1 MFIFFK
7 AKRRRKK
14 FDELKRELRFYQPI
28 FEYVSYDVH
37 WVMLNRRLLRILV
50 RRIETMYE
58 IEQQA
63 LEAAIDLDNNTI
75 EYIELLTLFFENRI
89 TALRD
94 YFDQYY
100 MSINPL
106 IQESPDFFYGHFDY
120 ITKILI
126 NIKAEIKRQQISML
140 QLRYLNN
147 YVFFFYMEIVQ
158 GINRFE
164 QVSKELEQL

>member
-14 FDELKRELRFYQPI
+14 FDELKRELRFYQPL

-75 EYIELLTLFFENRI
+75 EYIELLTLFLRTELLHYVTILISI
-89 TALRD
+89 TC
-94 YFDQYY
+94 
-100 MSINPL
+100 PL
-106 IQESPDFFYGHFDY
+106 I
-120 ITKILI
+120 
-126 NIKAEIKRQQISML
+126 R
-140 QLRYLNN
+140 
-147 YVFFFYMEIVQ
+147 
-158 GINRFE
+158 
-164 QVSKELEQL
+164 